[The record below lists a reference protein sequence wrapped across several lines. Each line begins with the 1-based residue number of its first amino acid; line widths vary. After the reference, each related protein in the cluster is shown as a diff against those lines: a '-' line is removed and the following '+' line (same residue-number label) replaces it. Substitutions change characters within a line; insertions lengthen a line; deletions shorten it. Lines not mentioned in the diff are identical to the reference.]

1 MEQAL
6 AQTGDF
12 LRTVVRHLHV
22 TEFDQLRMASTTCRD
37 LCLPLERQVLRLSFN
52 RLSIAGEWTRLA
64 MRDIMLPNQWSTLR
78 NLVGWVADGWA
89 GESIDALFQRLAEVQ
104 QVLLHRDCLATLC
117 TLPNQVV
124 TPAIEQ
130 IQSIGQTNLEL
141 IIPYLDLDI
150 FLLHQRNHLIK
161 PDT

>member
-89 GESIDALFQRLAEVQ
+89 GESIDALFQRLAEVTALWDEVQPAAQDYRLHADLYPAARQ
-104 QVLLHRDCLATLC
+104 Q
-117 TLPNQVV
+117 
-124 TPAIEQ
+124 
-130 IQSIGQTNLEL
+130 
-141 IIPYLDLDI
+141 
-150 FLLHQRNHLIK
+150 
-161 PDT
+161 